1 MIDISDSVV
10 DDARQYV
17 ASHIKKNI
25 YESFNF
31 RTSDVMLMSLML
43 SLFNPLQTSLQ
54 IDVIRDDLK
63 KSRENK

>member
-31 RTSDVMLMSLML
+31 RINDVMSMSLML
-43 SLFNPLQTSLQ
+43 SLFNPRLAAM
-54 IDVIRDDLK
+54 
-63 KSRENK
+63 SRLTTAGRIADRIG